1 MESQPQNAEFGRLLA
16 SDLFKLA
23 KVLRFEFLKFR
34 ILETYWET
42 IKYFNFILFKNIIF
56 SLFQESL
63 KKFRE
68 QRDKLEQ
75 SESLKQVR
83 KKFVSTEP
91 ILHV

>member
-1 MESQPQNAEFGRLLA
+1 MIKKTSRNQNCGKNSEFKWCASKVPQYSFGNWTTTG
-16 SDLFKLA
+16 S
-23 KVLRFEFLKFR
+23 
-34 ILETYWET
+34 YWEPSS
-42 IKYFNFILFKNIIF
+42 ILILFKNIIF